1 MNLNR
6 RAFLSAFLFAQPSQ
20 KKSLEAAVLETFD
33 IDGRTVAVLANH
45 ADASVRQEFAHWLR
59 ANPRAIVRV
68 QTPSGGQ
75 TTAFIFRVSMCFG
88 RALIVLHE
96 PIQIQKR
103 DRLLVEWSR
112 NAA

>member
-1 MNLNR
+1 MDLSR
-6 RAFLSAFLFAQPSQ
+6 RAFFSAFLYARLSQ
-20 KKSLEAAVLETFD
+20 KKSVEAAVLESFD

-45 ADASVRQEFAHWLR
+45 ADASARQEFATWLR
-59 ANPRAIVRV
+59 GNPKAIVRV

-103 DRLLVEWSR
+103 
-112 NAA
+112 